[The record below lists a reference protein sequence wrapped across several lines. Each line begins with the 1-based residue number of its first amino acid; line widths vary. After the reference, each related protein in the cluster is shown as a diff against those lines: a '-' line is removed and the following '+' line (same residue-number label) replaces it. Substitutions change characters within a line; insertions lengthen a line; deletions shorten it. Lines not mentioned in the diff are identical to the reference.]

1 MNRKLIIALVAL
13 VCMMLTACAP
23 ASSPAPSS
31 PALGAPT
38 IQRTLV
44 IGARGQPPT
53 FAAKPLVS
61 FSGSLQEP
69 RTLFNATLDFPDE
82 RGEVHPILQEALP
95 QLNSA
100 SWQVF

>member
-1 MNRKLIIALVAL
+1 MKGKLIITLTGFLCVAAS
-13 VCMMLTACAP
+13 ACAP
-23 ASSPAPSS
+23 ASAPSTQAPS
-31 PALGAPT
+31 GGAPA

-69 RTLFNATLDFPDE
+69 RTLFNATLDFPDQ
-82 RGEVHPILQEALP
+82 RGEIHPILQEALP

-100 SWQVF
+100 SWKV